1 MPLTS
6 LQGQMSMLT
15 TEDQYIQAVE
25 QITSEIKEKPDRS
38 DKGELFLLRAQN
50 LLKLEK
56 FKEAYSDAS
65 RAIELDARAEAHLV
79 QGKALFS
86 LGRFVESLDAF
97 KKGKAR
103 GGIGKLDQFGQ
114 WITWC
119 EERIKKL
126 GISDSKDTSSETN
139 MEEKNE
145 NSAPAAGDSTSTP
158 TTADS
163 HDAMP
168 VPKIKH
174 DWYQTEAFVIVTVLV
189 KNLKKEDVKVDF
201 TEKTASV
208 SAPLPSGSEYSLELD
223 LCHPI
228 NPEQSGFRVVPSKV
242 EIKMKKV
249 DGIRW
254 ATLEGDG
261 EPPFVKANL
270 PETESDK
277 VVAYPSSAP
286 KKHDW
291 DKLEAQVKKEEEE
304 EKLEGDAALNQLFQ
318 KIYGQGSEETRRAMN
333 KSFMESGGTVLST
346 NWKEVAGQKVDVKP
360 PDGMEWK
367 KWNQ

>member
-6 LQGQMSMLT
+6 LQGQMGMLT

-25 QITSEIKEKPDRS
+25 RVTSEIKEKPDNP
-38 DKGELFLLRAQN
+38 ELFLLRAQN

-56 FKEAYSDAS
+56 FKEANSDAS
-65 RAIELDARAEAHLV
+65 RALELGAGAEAHLL
-79 QGKALFS
+79 QGKAFFN

-97 KKGKAR
+97 NKGKAK
-103 GGIGKLDQFGQ
+103 GGSDLGKLDQFGQ
-114 WITWC
+114 WISWC

-126 GISDSKDTSSETN
+126 GLDKAKGTANEPS
-139 MEEKNE
+139 MEEKKE
-145 NSAPAAGDSTSTP
+145 EVPAAAPATNA
-158 TTADS
+158 TT
-163 HDAMP
+163 HMP

-189 KNLKKEDVKVDF
+189 KNLKQEDVKIDF
-201 TEKTASV
+201 TGKTVSV

-228 NPEQSGFRVVPSKV
+228 NPSQSTFRVVPSKI

-254 ATLEGDG
+254 AALEGDG
-261 EPPFVKANL
+261 EPPSVKANL
-270 PETESDK
+270 PGVSESGK
-277 VVAYPSSAP
+277 APAYPTSSS

-291 DKLEAQVKKEEEE
+291 DKLEAEVKKEEED
-304 EKLEGDAALNQLFQ
+304 EKLEGDAALNKLFQ

-346 NWKEVAGQKVDVKP
+346 NWKEVAGQKVEVKP
-360 PDGMEWK
+360 PDGMEYK
-367 KWNQ
+367 KWNE